1 MVATIGAGN
10 VAVVVPDS
18 MAEVTSEYFDAR
30 GIEHGRA
37 ASAALDSGVTI
48 VPVGLVKGLELDGV
62 IVVEPARIVRAEPQ
76 GMRAL
81 YVALTRSTQRLTV
94 VHAEELPAPMRD

>member
-1 MVATIGAGN
+1 MLFRSRAAN
-10 VAVVVPDS
+10 VAL
-18 MAEVTSEYFDAR
+18 E
-30 GIEHGRA
+30 
-37 ASAALDSGVTI
+37 SGVTI

-62 IVVEPARIVRAEPQ
+62 IVVEPARIVSAEPQ

-94 VHAEELPAPMRD
+94 VHTEPLPEPMRP